1 MEVALSQYDEYS
13 YYNVSAFLSYYED
26 QSDSETIESIVT
38 KTQWTKNTT
47 GKVLNFGF
55 VEYPVWI
62 RFPANVQHDDAQQW
76 HLVIPYPLLQHA
88 DVYLISDNSGDIIW
102 NSDLQKAFHDP
113 RSLRSHHIN
122 FALPDINKENLSFYL
137 QVKSNTSLQVPLE
150 IWARDYLIMQQN
162 VETLL
167 WGLYFG
173 IIFALVFYNSF
184 LFVSMRDQ
192 TYAYYVFTLLSVMML
207 MLSLSGFG
215 NRYIWDSPT
224 VTEYMLPISAAASC
238 FWLLCF
244 CVSFLKPQNIKA
256 PIRVAIQVLA
266 VLAVLIVLFVAY
278 FPENG
283 AVATG
288 WVGAL
293 TIVVVLAAGVSS
305 LYSGQVIARYFVIAT
320 ACFGLGTII
329 YIANIFGVLPSSR
342 ITNHGIQ
349 AGSVLEALLFSF
361 ALAHRIKEER
371 RQKLIAMEK
380 MEAAQRT
387 IVQVQNQALDQALH
401 DPVTRKPNESF
412 LNNRVNDFIAEERG
426 ADDFALVLISFPQIK
441 QISSSMGRRLS
452 EEVFESVISRLNDEL
467 NNDIQSIAVE
477 HDTNSY
483 VAVEDFG
490 SLVFICKNGEG
501 YRPLNDFV
509 GHLIQLYDSAL
520 QIGETSIRLDAYS
533 GIALYPIHGGRA
545 DLLLQHAS
553 AARDYGLRTSEQ
565 LTVFSSEID
574 TFGRRRLALV
584 GALSQA
590 IKDKELQLYLQPQFD
605 CISQELVGAE
615 VLLRW
620 TSEQFGVV
628 SPVEFIEVAEEAGL
642 MSPITAYL
650 VDEAFSILNGL
661 HVSDLRIKISI
672 NLSTQNLTEPKF
684 VPFVI
689 DTAEKYMINL
699 SDVVFEVTETY
710 MSEDM
715 ETVIETLN
723 QLASAGCGIS
733 LDDYGTGYSSLS
745 YLSQLPVNELKIDRG
760 FVSQMERNENNYR
773 IVENTV
779 KLARALQIET
789 VAEGVENQQ
798 TLRSLVR
805 LGCNRVQGFHL
816 AKPMPVS
823 QFREW
828 VLRRAS

>member
-122 FALPDINKENLSFYL
+122 FALPGINKENLSFYL

-412 LNNRVNDFIAEERG
+412 LNNRVNDYIAEERG

-483 VAVEDFG
+483 VAAEDFG

-650 VDEAFSILNGL
+650 VDEAFAILNGL

>member
-1 MEVALSQYDEYS
+1 
-13 YYNVSAFLSYYED
+13 
-26 QSDSETIESIVT
+26 
-38 KTQWTKNTT
+38 
-47 GKVLNFGF
+47 
-55 VEYPVWI
+55 
-62 RFPANVQHDDAQQW
+62 
-76 HLVIPYPLLQHA
+76 
-88 DVYLISDNSGDIIW
+88 
-102 NSDLQKAFHDP
+102 
-113 RSLRSHHIN
+113 
-122 FALPDINKENLSFYL
+122 
-137 QVKSNTSLQVPLE
+137 
-150 IWARDYLIMQQN
+150 
-162 VETLL
+162 
-167 WGLYFG
+167 
-173 IIFALVFYNSF
+173 
-184 LFVSMRDQ
+184 
-192 TYAYYVFTLLSVMML
+192 
-207 MLSLSGFG
+207 
-215 NRYIWDSPT
+215 
-224 VTEYMLPISAAASC
+224 
-238 FWLLCF
+238 
-244 CVSFLKPQNIKA
+244 
-256 PIRVAIQVLA
+256 
-266 VLAVLIVLFVAY
+266 
-278 FPENG
+278 
-283 AVATG
+283 
-288 WVGAL
+288 
-293 TIVVVLAAGVSS
+293 
-305 LYSGQVIARYFVIAT
+305 
-320 ACFGLGTII
+320 
-329 YIANIFGVLPSSR
+329 
-342 ITNHGIQ
+342 
-349 AGSVLEALLFSF
+349 
-361 ALAHRIKEER
+361 
-371 RQKLIAMEK
+371 
-380 MEAAQRT
+380 
-387 IVQVQNQALDQALH
+387 
-401 DPVTRKPNESF
+401 
-412 LNNRVNDFIAEERG
+412 
-426 ADDFALVLISFPQIK
+426 
-441 QISSSMGRRLS
+441 
-452 EEVFESVISRLNDEL
+452 
-467 NNDIQSIAVE
+467 
-477 HDTNSY
+477 
-483 VAVEDFG
+483 
-490 SLVFICKNGEG
+490 
-501 YRPLNDFV
+501 
-509 GHLIQLYDSAL
+509 
-520 QIGETSIRLDAYS
+520 
-533 GIALYPIHGGRA
+533 
-545 DLLLQHAS
+545 LLQHAS

-650 VDEAFSILNGL
+650 VDEAFAILNGL

>member
-26 QSDSETIESIVT
+26 QNDSETIESIVT

-55 VEYPVWI
+55 VKYPVWI

-88 DVYLISDNSGDIIW
+88 DVYLISDNSGDILW

-137 QVKSNTSLQVPLE
+137 KVKSNTSLQVPLE

-192 TYAYYVFTLLSVMML
+192 TYAYYVFTLVSVMML

-215 NRYIWDSPT
+215 FRYVWDSPT

-244 CVSFLKPQNIKA
+244 CVSFLQPKNIKA
-256 PIRVAIQVLA
+256 PIRMAIQILA
-266 VLAVLIVLFVAY
+266 VFAVLIMLFVAY

-293 TIVVVLAAGVSS
+293 TIIVVLAAGVSS

-320 ACFGLGTII
+320 ASFGLGAII
-329 YIANIFGVLPSSR
+329 YIANIFSVLPSSR

-412 LNNRVNDFIAEERG
+412 LINRVNDFIAEEQG

-452 EEVFESVISRLNDEL
+452 EEVFESVMSRLNDEL

-650 VDEAFSILNGL
+650 VDEAFAILNGL

>member
-26 QSDSETIESIVT
+26 QNDSETIESIVT

-55 VEYPVWI
+55 VKYPVWI

-88 DVYLISDNSGDIIW
+88 DVYLISDNSGDILW